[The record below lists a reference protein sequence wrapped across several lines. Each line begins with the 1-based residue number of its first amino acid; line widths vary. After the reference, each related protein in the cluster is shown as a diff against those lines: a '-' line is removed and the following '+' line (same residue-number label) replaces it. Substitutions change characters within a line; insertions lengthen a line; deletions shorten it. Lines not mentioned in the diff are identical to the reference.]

1 MSASRLLAGRNRRGL
16 GLVELLVSLAIAASL
31 LTATGVA
38 LNASFDAY
46 QINQQQATL
55 LQSTRLTM
63 NRMLATIRRC
73 KLHAPYG
80 STQATQ
86 FAVGQT
92 VTGNGIAMFD
102 VNDVETV
109 YRYDAA
115 NKRILFVAGGTTHP
129 LLEGVESF
137 NVTLE
142 PMRSA
147 KSVKTGGP
155 WDLLR
160 RATIWVSVKTNDS
173 TSGVAEGT
181 GTQTLTLSGSV
192 MPRRNTW

>member
-1 MSASRLLAGRNRRGL
+1 MSRRRVHLIRRRRGM

-38 LNASFDAY
+38 LNASFAAY
-46 QINQQQATL
+46 QVNQQQATL

-63 NRMLATIRRC
+63 NRILSTIRRC
-73 KLHAPYG
+73 KLHAPDT
-80 STQATQ
+80 SSQATQ
-86 FAVGQT
+86 FAIGAT
-92 VTGNGIAMFD
+92 VTDTGIDMFD
-102 VNDVETV
+102 ANDVETI

-115 NKRILFVAGGTTHP
+115 NKRILFIAGGTTHP

-147 KSVKTGGP
+147 ESVRTGGP

-160 RATIWVSVKTNDS
+160 RATIWVSV
-173 TSGVAEGT
+173 
-181 GTQTLTLSGSV
+181 
-192 MPRRNTW
+192 